1 MPTTNASVAVAVAI
15 GVRQRHLEVPLSAA
29 VAVTRRA
36 RVNVVGCRVVAS
48 SIPPRFNAS
57 SVPSCFLSFPF
68 IKAKSNNCGTTV
80 SAGRVGVK
88 VGDTKPKKNKHSASH
103 SH

>member
-1 MPTTNASVAVAVAI
+1 MPTTNASVAVAVAIAI

-57 SVPSCFLSFPF
+57 SVPSCFLSFPSF
-68 IKAKSNNCGTTV
+68 FKAKSNNCGTTV

-88 VGDTKPKKNKHSASH
+88 VGDTKTNNNK
-103 SH
+103 